1 MAVIYWACNV
11 NGKRLGR
18 INTVSYEKL
27 RISFEDTDHRNY
39 RPLRYGSIVK

>member
-1 MAVIYWACNV
+1 MGDGNMAVIYWACNV

-27 RISFEDTDHRNY
+27 RISFEDT
-39 RPLRYGSIVK
+39 GIIVHSMVRS